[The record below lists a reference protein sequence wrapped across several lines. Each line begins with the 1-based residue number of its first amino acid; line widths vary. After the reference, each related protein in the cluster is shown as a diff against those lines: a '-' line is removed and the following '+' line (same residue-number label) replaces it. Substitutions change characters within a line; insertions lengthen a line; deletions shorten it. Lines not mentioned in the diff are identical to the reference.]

1 MAPANR
7 PATPKEV
14 ADYLQKS
21 EKTLANWRC
30 VGVGLPY
37 IKAEGGV
44 RYRWNEVEKWLS
56 AQQVR
61 PVRTA

>member
-1 MAPANR
+1 MALTR

-14 ADYLQKS
+14 ADYLQRS

-30 VGVGLPY
+30 SGIGPPY

-44 RYRWNEVEKWLS
+44 RYRWSEVEKWLS
-56 AQQVR
+56 GQQVR